1 MIRILFF
8 MFSDQLS
15 VQLYKVD
22 VKDVHKRQPKANFN
36 IEGFF
41 GLETGFSYDKETNVL
56 AIVCQKQ
63 VTLFSFENRDNLI
76 QFEIKIRRSLG
87 EGTKSWKKLYLLKKY
102 LNYLF
107 GNIFFSPNVRIMSK
121 KFKRIWM
128 NLTKEYK
135 S

>member
-8 MFSDQLS
+8 NVFFSDQLN

-41 GLETGFSYDKETNVL
+41 GLETGFNYDKETNVL

-87 EGTKSWKKLYLLKKY
+87 EGTKSWKKIFLLKKY
-102 LNYLF
+102 LNY
-107 GNIFFSPNVRIMSK
+107 P
-121 KFKRIWM
+121 IW
-128 NLTKEYK
+128 
-135 S
+135 

>member
-1 MIRILFF
+1 MFF
-8 MFSDQLS
+8 FFSDQLN
-15 VQLYKVD
+15 VQLYKAD

-87 EGTKSWKKLYLLKKY
+87 EGTKSWKKTLSVKEVFKLPYLVI
-102 LNYLF
+102 
-107 GNIFFSPNVRIMSK
+107 IFFFSK
-121 KFKRIWM
+121 CAYYVKK
-128 NLTKEYK
+128 NLKGCERRQLEIL
-135 S
+135 

>member
-1 MIRILFF
+1 MFLQRKRRDLTHTHTQKVINLFWWCEF
-8 MFSDQLS
+8 YFLMFFFFSDQLN
-15 VQLYKVD
+15 VQLYKAD

-87 EGTKSWKKLYLLKKY
+87 EGTKSWKK
-102 LNYLF
+102 NSF
-107 GNIFFSPNVRIMSK
+107 C
-121 KFKRIWM
+121 
-128 NLTKEYK
+128 
-135 S
+135 

>member
-1 MIRILFF
+1 MFLQRKRRDLTHTHTQKSNEPVLVMLILFF
-8 MFSDQLS
+8 NVFFFSDQLN

-87 EGTKSWKKLYLLKKY
+87 EGTKSWKK
-102 LNYLF
+102 NSF
-107 GNIFFSPNVRIMSK
+107 C
-121 KFKRIWM
+121 
-128 NLTKEYK
+128 
-135 S
+135 